1 MNLYIYIYIYTHTI
15 LIIHSKA
22 KDSLFL
28 VSTESRT
35 PFILS
40 PCTHKENKKSSAR
53 NNDISSF
60 IRVITWRGMFIV
72 KMFLRS

>member
-1 MNLYIYIYIYTHTI
+1 MNLYIYIYTHTI

-40 PCTHKENKKSSAR
+40 PCTHKEKKKVVLE
-53 NNDISSF
+53 IMIFLLSF
-60 IRVITWRGMFIV
+60 VLLPDV
-72 KMFLRS
+72 ACSL